1 MPPDSARAGGRR
13 TTGFLV
19 ATAPT
24 VAIPLPFF
32 TDVLPQIRNL
42 EELHV
47 TLTLFRHVAE
57 GGGMETPI
65 AERALLRDRLLREA
79 LRREGSPRDPRERL
93 ASGLDLAVA
102 RGTALRF
109 TASVGR
115 RQQSWYYVNTA
126 ANRGTVTAMAEG
138 RAQPP
143 PVLWDDE
150 QAPRIQV
157 DRPNLFRLY
166 EQNIGPLT
174 PLLADRMIHAMEEYP
189 TDWIEEAIEESV
201 AYNRRSWRY
210 IQRILEQ
217 WMAQGRTEREK

>member
-1 MPPDSARAGGRR
+1 MPPDDARAGGRR
-13 TTGFLV
+13 VTGFLV

-24 VAIPLPFF
+24 IAIPLPFF

-42 EELHV
+42 DELQV
-47 TLTLFRHVAE
+47 TLTLFRHAAE
-57 GGGMETPI
+57 GGGMESPV

-79 LRREGSPRDPRERL
+79 LRREGSPRDPRDRI
-93 ASGLDLAVA
+93 AGGLDLAVA

-115 RQQSWYYVNTA
+115 RQQSWYYVNTP
-126 ANRGTVTAMAEG
+126 ANRATVAAMAEG

-189 TDWIEEAIEESV
+189 ADWIEEAIEESV

-217 WMAQGRTEREK
+217 WMAQGRTGREQ

>member
-1 MPPDSARAGGRR
+1 MPPDDARAGGRR
-13 TTGFLV
+13 ATGFLV

-24 VAIPLPFF
+24 IAIPLPFF

-42 EELHV
+42 EELQV
-47 TLTLFRHVAE
+47 TLTLFRHAAE

-79 LRREGSPRDPRERL
+79 LRREGSPRDPRDRIV
-93 ASGLDLAVA
+93 SGLDLAVA

-109 TASVGR
+109 IASAGR
-115 RQQSWYYVNTA
+115 RQQSWYYVNTP

-138 RAQPP
+138 RTQPP
-143 PVLWDDE
+143 PVLWDAE

-157 DRPNLFRLY
+157 ERPNLFRLY

-189 TDWIEEAIEESV
+189 ADWIEEAIEESV

-217 WMAQGRTEREK
+217 WMAQGRTDREQ